1 MMPPSVNAFQSIG
14 KKELFQ
20 AIRQRKLL
28 FVVKRPTTGWLL
40 ASDCHQA
47 IYHTML
53 LESLR
58 GKIADLGKAGENANG
73 KVFRGHAKHLVG
85 IWRQFFMCDH
95 QTHKKYC
102 L

>member
-1 MMPPSVNAFQSIG
+1 
-14 KKELFQ
+14 
-20 AIRQRKLL
+20 
-28 FVVKRPTTGWLL
+28 
-40 ASDCHQA
+40 
-47 IYHTML
+47 ML

-95 QTHKKYC
+95 QTHKKYGIVSEALRNYRLC
-102 L
+102 DFLKAPMHVGFTS